1 MKNYLFILNGGI
13 AIYKVIDVIRH
24 QIKNGNK
31 VRVVMT
37 EMAKHFITPLTFQT
51 LTNEDVF
58 SNFEDNVED
67 PVAHVS
73 LADWADVIVVAPATA
88 NFIAKMANGIG
99 DDFASTIVLARHSPV
114 YVIPAMNSHMWS
126 NFATKR
132 NVKQLRDDGIYVL
145 EPDDGLLAEGYT
157 GKGRFP
163 EIDQINQFLDSEK
176 QVAKDLENFK
186 IVVTAGGTR
195 EPIDPVR
202 FIGNFSSGKMGYAI
216 ANEAAQRGAKVILI
230 TGPTNLKVPTQV
242 ISESIETVRDLQE
255 SLNKA
260 VTDADVV
267 IMAAAVSDYRPLE
280 KAQHKLKKENFD
292 GNLEIKLVEN
302 PDVIA
307 NMKRPDT
314 LKMVVGF
321 AAETDDLLDHAST
334 KLAKKRLDMIVAN
347 DVSGNGIGFGADDN
361 AVTLLQPDKDKIVLK
376 KQIKNSI
383 AREILNVVAEKI
395 MK

>member
-13 AIYKVIDVIRH
+13 AIYKVIDVMRH
-24 QIKNGNK
+24 QIKKGNK

-37 EMAKHFITPLTFQT
+37 EMAKQFVTPLTFKT

-99 DDFASTIVLARHSPV
+99 DDFASTIVLARHSPI

-132 NVKQLRDDGIYVL
+132 NVKRLRDDGVYVL

-163 EIDQINQFLDSEK
+163 KIEQINQFLDSEK
-176 QVAKDLENFK
+176 QVNKDLKNLK

-216 ANEAAQRGAKVILI
+216 ANEAAQRGAKVTLI
-230 TGPTNLKVPTQV
+230 TGPTNLDVPFQV
-242 ISESIETVRDLQE
+242 TSESIETVQDLQE
-255 SLNKA
+255 SLDKA

-321 AAETDDLLDHAST
+321 AAETDDLLAHAST
-334 KLAKKRLDMIVAN
+334 KLAKKKLDMIVAN
-347 DVSGNGIGFGADDN
+347 DVSGEGVGFGADDN
-361 AVTLLQPDKDKIVLK
+361 AVTLLQPGKDKIVLK
-376 KQIKNSI
+376 KQSKSSI
-383 AREILNVVAEKI
+383 AHKILNVVAKKI
-395 MK
+395 IK